1 VSVLFA
7 EAPGPV
13 PAIRERGY
21 LHPGNLVVPAVPTAI
36 TTILGSCVS
45 VCVWDWRLR
54 LGGMNHFML
63 PLPSPGNAPSSRFGN
78 TAMNELF
85 AQLELGGSRKSS
97 LRAHVYGGACM
108 FPGMRSTRHLGIQN
122 AELALAFLKARGIE
136 IGQVDTG
143 GSRGRKVI
151 FNTDEGTTC
160 LTLI

>member
-1 VSVLFA
+1 MTA
-7 EAPGPV
+7 EAAPGLA
-13 PAIRERGY
+13 PAIVRQRGY
-21 LHPGNLVVPAVPTAI
+21 LQPGHLVVPAVPTAI

-45 VCVWDWRLR
+45 VCIWDWRLR

-63 PLPSPGNAPSSRFGN
+63 PLPSPGNAPSPRFGN
-78 TAMNELF
+78 TAMEELF
-85 AQLELGGSRKSS
+85 KRLELAGSRTPF

-122 AELALAFLKARGIE
+122 AELALEFLKVRGIE
-136 IGQVDTG
+136 IGHVDTG

-151 FNTDEGTTC
+151 FNTDEGTSC